1 MGAVVLDVRAL
12 VGEEHTTR
20 AKRVVLTT
28 ASMLTAVS
36 CIRLYAFP
44 LKEGNLL
51 CPNQPRCKVHFTPLN
66 NNFKMLLLRLIIVM
80 RSLILKSKTMV
91 NTETMT
97 MHEVA
102 ADSTNLLSRK
112 NGLRSRTSFLQKMS
126 EALILRIL
134 RIWDMPKAKLL
145 FARRARTL
153 RTG

>member
-1 MGAVVLDVRAL
+1 
-12 VGEEHTTR
+12 
-20 AKRVVLTT
+20 
-28 ASMLTAVS
+28 
-36 CIRLYAFP
+36 
-44 LKEGNLL
+44 
-51 CPNQPRCKVHFTPLN
+51 
-66 NNFKMLLLRLIIVM
+66 
-80 RSLILKSKTMV
+80 MV